1 MKKKTRN
8 KNLVAC
14 LDDANGT
21 PLYFFPTTSKT
32 LEDDVTKMEELAG
45 QKNLSIFQGEA
56 KSVRTLTVVNG
67 VNPEF
72 VAEYFATKYH
82 AEYHGITNCVNFS
95 NKLFKKEDWSSY
107 RAFEPKKK
115 IRTASYIAIDSN
127 VLDKN
132 GHPIFRKESISL
144 RKPVWAIDIL
154 KKEFGESA
162 NLKSL
167 FKGLVEGTDRVFDFH
182 MRGELYKNFCR
193 SYAFCLSSNQT
204 PKNGMKPFYVTDK
217 TVNGKKLVPHPMY
230 GKVVVLL
237 MDCQNNFIE
246 LSDAELMALY
256 THMEK
261 ANMKWQKKEKAEG
274 KKKSIPLSATA

>member
-95 NKLFKKEDWSSY
+95 NKLFKKE
-107 RAFEPKKK
+107 AATK
-115 IRTASYIAIDSN
+115 
-127 VLDKN
+127 
-132 GHPIFRKESISL
+132 
-144 RKPVWAIDIL
+144 
-154 KKEFGESA
+154 
-162 NLKSL
+162 
-167 FKGLVEGTDRVFDFH
+167 TD
-182 MRGELYKNFCR
+182 
-193 SYAFCLSSNQT
+193 A
-204 PKNGMKPFYVTDK
+204 
-217 TVNGKKLVPHPMY
+217 
-230 GKVVVLL
+230 
-237 MDCQNNFIE
+237 
-246 LSDAELMALY
+246 
-256 THMEK
+256 
-261 ANMKWQKKEKAEG
+261 
-274 KKKSIPLSATA
+274 